1 MAAMSI
7 VLDTTVLVDH
17 LRGSSL
23 AGEYIAALGSPPSC
37 SEVTRIEILRGLRS
51 EERRGAERLFALIT
65 WVPVNEKVARRA
77 GELGRR
83 WLRSHPGI
91 GVPDLAIAATAELL
105 EAQLGTRNLKHF
117 PMFEG
122 LRAPY

>member
-1 MAAMSI
+1 MSV

-17 LRGSSL
+17 LRGSSP
-23 AGEYIAALGSPPSC
+23 AGEYIAALGAPPTC
-37 SEVTRIEILRGLRS
+37 SEVTRIEVLRGLRP
-51 EERRGAERLFALIT
+51 EERRGADRLFALIT
-65 WVPVNEKVARRA
+65 WVPVDEAVARRA
-77 GELGRR
+77 GELGRG

-91 GVPDLAIAATAELL
+91 GVPDLAVAATAELL
-105 EAQLGTRNLKHF
+105 ETQLATSNVKHF

>member
-1 MAAMSI
+1 MSV

-17 LRGSSL
+17 LRGFPL
-23 AGEYIAALGSPPSC
+23 AGEYIAALGAPPSC

-51 EERRGAERLFALIT
+51 DERRGAERLFALIT
-65 WVPVNEKVARRA
+65 WAPVDEEVGRRA
-77 GELGRR
+77 GELGRSWR
-83 WLRSHPGI
+83 RSHPGI

-105 EAQLGTRNLKHF
+105 EAQLATRNVKHF

>member
-1 MAAMSI
+1 MSI

-23 AGEYIAALGSPPSC
+23 AGEYIAALGAAPFC
-37 SEVTRIEILRGLRS
+37 SEVTRIETLRGLRS
-51 EERRGAERLFALIT
+51 EERRRAQRLLALIT
-65 WVPVNEKVARRA
+65 WVPVDEEVARRA

-83 WLRSHPGI
+83 WRRSHPGI

-105 EAQLGTRNLKHF
+105 EAQLATQNLKHF

>member
-1 MAAMSI
+1 MAAMSV

-17 LRGSSL
+17 LRGSSP
-23 AGEYIAALGSPPSC
+23 AGEYIAALGAPPSC

-51 EERRGAERLFALIT
+51 EERRGAGRLFALIT
-65 WVPVNEKVARRA
+65 WVPVDEEVARRA

-83 WLRSHPGI
+83 WRRSHPGI
-91 GVPDLAIAATAELL
+91 GVPDLVIAATAELL
-105 EAQLGTRNLKHF
+105 EAKLGTRNLKHF

>member
-1 MAAMSI
+1 MSV

-23 AGEYIAALGSPPSC
+23 AGEYIAALGAPPSC
-37 SEVTRIEILRGLRS
+37 SEVTRVEILRGLRS
-51 EERRGAERLFALIT
+51 EERRGAERLFALIS
-65 WVPVNEKVARRA
+65 WVPVDDKVARRA

-83 WLRSHPGI
+83 WRRSYPGI

-105 EAQLGTRNLKHF
+105 EAQLGTQNLKHF

-122 LRAPY
+122 LSAPY

>member
-1 MAAMSI
+1 MAAMSV

-23 AGEYIAALGSPPSC
+23 AGEYIAALGAPPSC
-37 SEVTRIEILRGLRS
+37 SEVTRIEVLRGLRS
-51 EERRGAERLFALIT
+51 DERRGAERLFALIT
-65 WVPVNEKVARRA
+65 WVPVDVEVAGRA

-83 WLRSHPGI
+83 WRRSHPGI

-105 EAQLGTRNLKHF
+105 EAPLATRNVKYF

>member
-1 MAAMSI
+1 MSVV

-17 LRGSSL
+17 LRGSSP
-23 AGEYIAALGSPPSC
+23 AAAYIAALGSPPSC
-37 SEVTRIEILRGLRS
+37 SEVTRVEILRGLRS
-51 EERRGAERLFALIT
+51 EERRGAQRLFALIT
-65 WVPVNEKVARRA
+65 WVTVDEEVARRA

-83 WLRSHPGI
+83 WRGSHPGI

-105 EAQLGTRNLKHF
+105 EAQLGTQNLKHF

>member
-1 MAAMSI
+1 MSV

-23 AGEYIAALGSPPSC
+23 AGEYIAALGAPPSC

-51 EERRGAERLFALIT
+51 DERRGAERLFALIA
-65 WVPVNEKVARRA
+65 WVPVDVEVARRA

-83 WLRSHPGI
+83 WRRSHPGI

-105 EAQLGTRNLKHF
+105 EAQLGTRNVKHF

-122 LRAPY
+122 LSAPY

>member
-1 MAAMSI
+1 MAMSV

-17 LRGSSL
+17 LRGSSP
-23 AGEYIAALGSPPSC
+23 AGEYIAALGAPPTC

-51 EERRGAERLFALIT
+51 DERRGAERLFALIT
-65 WVPVNEKVARRA
+65 WVPVDEEVGRRA

-83 WLRSHPGI
+83 WRRSHPGI
-91 GVPDLAIAATAELL
+91 GVPDLAIAATTELL
-105 EAQLGTRNLKHF
+105 EAQLGTQNLKHF

>member
-1 MAAMSI
+1 MSV

-17 LRGSSL
+17 LRGSS
-23 AGEYIAALGSPPSC
+23 AAREYVAALGAPPSC
-37 SEVTRIEILRGLRS
+37 SEVTRVEILRGLRS
-51 EERRGAERLFALIT
+51 EERRAALRLFGLIT
-65 WVPVNEKVARRA
+65 WVPVDEEVGRRA
-77 GELGRR
+77 GELGRHWR
-83 WLRSHPGI
+83 RSHPGI

-105 EAQLGTRNLKHF
+105 ETQLATNNVKHF

>member
-1 MAAMSI
+1 MGVNI

-17 LRGSSL
+17 LRGSSRAL
-23 AGEYIAALGSPPSC
+23 EYIAALGAPPTC
-37 SEVTRIEILRGLRS
+37 SEVTRVEILRGLRS

-65 WVPVNEKVARRA
+65 WVPVDAEVARRA
-77 GELGRR
+77 GDLGRHWR
-83 WLRSHPGI
+83 RSHPGI
-91 GVPDLAIAATAELL
+91 GVPDLAIAATVELL
-105 EAQLGTRNLKHF
+105 EAQLATINLKHF

>member
-1 MAAMSI
+1 MAMSV
-7 VLDTTVLVDH
+7 VLDTTILVDH

-23 AGEYIAALGSPPSC
+23 AGEYIAGLGAAPSC
-37 SEVTRIEILRGLRS
+37 SEVTRVETLRGLRS
-51 EERRGAERLFALIT
+51 EERRRTERLFALIT
-65 WVPVNEKVARRA
+65 WVPVDKEVARRA

-83 WLRSHPGI
+83 WRRSHPGI
-91 GVPDLAIAATAELL
+91 GVPDLASAATAELL
-105 EAQLGTRNLKHF
+105 EAQLATQNLKHF

>member
-1 MAAMSI
+1 MAISV

-23 AGEYIAALGSPPSC
+23 AGEYIAALDISPSC
-37 SEVTRIEILRGLRS
+37 SEVTRVETLRGLRS
-51 EERRGAERLFALIT
+51 EERQRAERLFALIT
-65 WVPVNEKVARRA
+65 WIPVDEQMARRA
-77 GELGRR
+77 GELGRHWR
-83 WLRSHPGI
+83 RSHPGI
-91 GVPDLAIAATAELL
+91 GVPDLVIAATAELL
-105 EAQLGTRNLKHF
+105 EAQLATQNLKHF